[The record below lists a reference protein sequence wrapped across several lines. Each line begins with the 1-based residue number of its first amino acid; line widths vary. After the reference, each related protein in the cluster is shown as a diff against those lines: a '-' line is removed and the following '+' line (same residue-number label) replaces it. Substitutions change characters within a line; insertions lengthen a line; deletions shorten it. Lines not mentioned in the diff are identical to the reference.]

1 MSKVPVRMCAAC
13 RQQKIRTELLR
24 FVKLKNKGV
33 ITRNSDGRQAGKGLY
48 ICRDKD
54 CWDRLWSRRNL
65 KRSIALK
72 IDQESIDWAE
82 QSLGGKG

>member
-13 RQQKIRTELLR
+13 RQQKFRTELLR

-33 ITRNSDGRQAGKGLY
+33 ITRNCDGRQAGKGLY